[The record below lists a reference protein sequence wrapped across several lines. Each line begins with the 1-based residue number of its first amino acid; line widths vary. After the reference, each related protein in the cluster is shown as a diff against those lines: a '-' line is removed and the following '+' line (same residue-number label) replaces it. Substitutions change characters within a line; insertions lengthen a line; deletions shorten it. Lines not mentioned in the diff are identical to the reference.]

1 MSNLMVKAAVYLSK
15 LEADRTAAMELSKQ
29 KELEAMLL
37 NAREDGFRDAMEICG
52 LNTTPGIASNDI
64 EVENYKLHKRKRR
77 DIRQMIIQELTYS
90 GKAMT
95 TRQIANAIDYLQK
108 GTETVLKRL
117 DNEGK
122 IAQNRDGL
130 WEVVVTGALPDSLDV
145 AV

>member
-64 EVENYKLHKRKRR
+64 EVENCKLHRRKRR

-95 TRQIANAIDYLQK
+95 TRQIANAIDYLQN